1 MTQTEAMDV
10 EKLDLLEEKIR
21 KTTETVRALRAQRS
35 ALESDLR
42 GARVEIEK
50 LGKTRADRTEAA
62 AHLERMQQER
72 RALAERVERM
82 ITIIEE
88 VEAS

>member
-1 MTQTEAMDV
+1 MTATEATVV

-35 ALESDLR
+35 ALEGDLR
-42 GARVEIEK
+42 GARKEIEK
-50 LGKTRADRTEAA
+50 LSAARTDQAESAGRME
-62 AHLERMQQER
+62 LMQQER

>member
-1 MTQTEAMDV
+1 M

-42 GARVEIEK
+42 GARGEIEK
-50 LGKTRADRTEAA
+50 LSASRTDHAEAA
-62 AHLERMQQER
+62 GRMERMQQER

-88 VEAS
+88 VEAT